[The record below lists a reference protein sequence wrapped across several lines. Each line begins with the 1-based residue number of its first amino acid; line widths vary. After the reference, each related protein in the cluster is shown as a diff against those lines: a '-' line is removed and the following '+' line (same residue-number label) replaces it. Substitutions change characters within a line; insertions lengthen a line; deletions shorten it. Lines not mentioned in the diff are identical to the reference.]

1 MTHYVGTMVGTTAPA
16 LKALGVAEGWQA
28 EATWLAGAWRYV

>member
-16 LKALGVAEGWQA
+16 LKVLVVVEGWPA
-28 EATWLAGAWRYV
+28 EVTWPAGV